1 LRRNPYLRTT
11 PPNIGLRPLP
21 FGIGFSRLTCD
32 RLRCLENAKIYQFQV
47 AVAEESGNLKRGLT
61 LKCLNYLI
69 KSAVLE
75 LSSEFFYFTNILW
88 DL

>member
-1 LRRNPYLRTT
+1 MTRKQKDLA
-11 PPNIGLRPLP
+11 
-21 FGIGFSRLTCD
+21 RLQEEKTFASS
-32 RLRCLENAKIYQFQV
+32 LRCLENAKIYQFQV